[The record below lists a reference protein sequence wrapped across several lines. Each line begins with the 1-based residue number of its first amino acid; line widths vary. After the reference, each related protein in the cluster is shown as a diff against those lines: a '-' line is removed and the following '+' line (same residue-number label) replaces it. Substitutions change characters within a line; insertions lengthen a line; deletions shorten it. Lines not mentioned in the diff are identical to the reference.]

1 MTDIQT
7 ALFALRDPAYQA
19 FQSKLIP
26 TIDPQT
32 VIGVRMPALRKLARE
47 IAGTPV
53 AEGFLQE
60 PPHRYYEKN
69 NLHGLLISAIPD
81 YDGAVAAL
89 ETFLPYVDNWATCDL
104 LSPKAFRKHPPEL
117 RKQIRRWVEDA
128 HTYTVRFG
136 LGMLMSFYLDEG
148 FQMEDLDLAAGV
160 RREEYYVKMMAA
172 WYFAT
177 ALAKQYDAALP
188 YLRQRRPGPLDPQ
201 QDHSEGCGELSD
213 HAGAEGRA
221 SQPAL
226 EGLRKGGGGMKGRSC
241 GLFLCLF
248 LGIACFSGYQVL
260 RILHEYRVG
269 ADAYFKLEQFASL
282 PPASEETEETPAEPA
297 WPEVDFT
304 ALAAVNPDVTAWL
317 YGPDTGISYPVVQGT
332 DNDYYLDHLLDG
344 TANSAGCLF
353 VDTSC
358 RLDFSG
364 RNTVIYGHRM
374 KNGTMFAALGNYQE
388 QVYYDA
394 HPVFL
399 LVTPEGRY
407 VVELFS
413 GYVAD
418 TAESAWMLDF
428 SDEQAYLAWLEEVGE
443 KSAFSSKVSPR
454 AEDRVVTL
462 STCSYEFENA
472 RFVLHGVLRPEEE

>member
-60 PPHRYYEKN
+60 PPHRYYEEN

-188 YLRQRRPGPLDPQ
+188 YLR
-201 QDHSEGCGELSD
+201 
-213 HAGAEGRA
+213 
-221 SQPAL
+221 PAV
-226 EGLRKGGGGMKGRSC
+226 
-241 GLFLCLF
+241 LF
-248 LGIACFSGYQVL
+248 
-260 RILHEYRVG
+260 
-269 ADAYFKLEQFASL
+269 
-282 PPASEETEETPAEPA
+282 
-297 WPEVDFT
+297 
-304 ALAAVNPDVTAWL
+304 
-317 YGPDTGISYPVVQGT
+317 
-332 DNDYYLDHLLDG
+332 
-344 TANSAGCLF
+344 
-353 VDTSC
+353 
-358 RLDFSG
+358 
-364 RNTVIYGHRM
+364 
-374 KNGTMFAALGNYQE
+374 
-388 QVYYDA
+388 
-394 HPVFL
+394 
-399 LVTPEGRY
+399 
-407 VVELFS
+407 
-413 GYVAD
+413 
-418 TAESAWMLDF
+418 
-428 SDEQAYLAWLEEVGE
+428 
-443 KSAFSSKVSPR
+443 
-454 AEDRVVTL
+454 
-462 STCSYEFENA
+462 
-472 RFVLHGVLRPEEE
+472 

>member
-60 PPHRYYEKN
+60 PPHRYYEEN

-188 YLRQRRPGPLDPQ
+188 ICGSVAWTAGPTTRPFRRLWRAIGSRRSRRTSFAACAGRTAQRRRGYEGP
-201 QDHSEGCGELSD
+201 EL
-213 HAGAEGRA
+213 RA
-221 SQPAL
+221 L
-226 EGLRKGGGGMKGRSC
+226 
-241 GLFLCLF
+241 
-248 LGIACFSGYQVL
+248 
-260 RILHEYRVG
+260 
-269 ADAYFKLEQFASL
+269 SL
-282 PPASEETEETPAEPA
+282 PVSGHCLLQRISGPADPATSTGWEQTP
-297 WPEVDFT
+297 
-304 ALAAVNPDVTAWL
+304 
-317 YGPDTGISYPVVQGT
+317 IS
-332 DNDYYLDHLLDG
+332 N
-344 TANSAGCLF
+344 
-353 VDTSC
+353 
-358 RLDFSG
+358 
-364 RNTVIYGHRM
+364 
-374 KNGTMFAALGNYQE
+374 
-388 QVYYDA
+388 
-394 HPVFL
+394 
-399 LVTPEGRY
+399 
-407 VVELFS
+407 
-413 GYVAD
+413 
-418 TAESAWMLDF
+418 W
-428 SDEQAYLAWLEEVGE
+428 
-443 KSAFSSKVSPR
+443 SS
-454 AEDRVVTL
+454 
-462 STCSYEFENA
+462 
-472 RFVLHGVLRPEEE
+472 LRPCPLPRRRRRRRRQSRPGRRWTSRPWRR

>member
-1 MTDIQT
+1 MTDIHT

-60 PPHRYYEKN
+60 LPHRYYEEN

-177 ALAKQYDAALP
+177 ALAKQACAGRQAQAFADIGPIPGGDPAEYDAIVDAFLQLGADRFLLETFAEEQAPLRMARRIKAARPDALVIVSFAVSP
-188 YLRQRRPGPLDPQ
+188 DGFSQSGRSLLSLLRPLDQ
-201 QDHSEGCGELSD
+201 E
-213 HAGAEGRA
+213 
-221 SQPAL
+221 PAVDL
-226 EGLRKGGGGMKGRSC
+226 LGLNC
-241 GLFLCLF
+241 V
-248 LGIACFSGYQVL
+248 SGPFHLLQLV
-260 RILHEYRVG
+260 R
-269 ADAYFKLEQFASL
+269 SL
-282 PPASEETEETPAEPA
+282 PPLHKPLSVMP
-297 WPEVDFT
+297 
-304 ALAAVNPDVTAWL
+304 N
-317 YGPDTGISYPVVQGT
+317 
-332 DNDYYLDHLLDG
+332 
-344 TANSAGCLF
+344 AGSPKEL
-353 VDTSC
+353 
-358 RLDFSG
+358 SG
-364 RNTVIYGHRM
+364 RTYFPASPAY
-374 KNGTMFAALGNYQE
+374 FASQLAQLAPYAKVLGGCCASCE
-388 QVYYDA
+388 A
-394 HPVFL
+394 
-399 LVTPEGRY
+399 
-407 VVELFS
+407 
-413 GYVAD
+413 
-418 TAESAWMLDF
+418 
-428 SDEQAYLAWLEEVGE
+428 
-443 KSAFSSKVSPR
+443 K
-454 AEDRVVTL
+454 
-462 STCSYEFENA
+462 
-472 RFVLHGVLRPEEE
+472 

>member
-60 PPHRYYEKN
+60 LPHRYYEEN

-188 YLRQRRPGPLDPQ
+188 YLRQRRLDRWTHNKTIQKAVESYRITPEQ
-201 QDHSEGCGELSD
+201 KDELRS
-213 HAGAEGRA
+213 
-221 SQPAL
+221 
-226 EGLRKGGGGMKGRSC
+226 LRWKDCAKEEGGMKGRSC

-282 PPASEETEETPAEPA
+282 PPASEETEETPAELA

-358 RLDFSG
+358 RPDFSG

>member
-60 PPHRYYEKN
+60 LPHRYYEEN

-188 YLRQRRPGPLDPQ
+188 YLRQRRLDRWTHNKTIQKAVESYRITPEQ
-201 QDHSEGCGELSD
+201 KDELRS
-213 HAGAEGRA
+213 
-221 SQPAL
+221 
-226 EGLRKGGGGMKGRSC
+226 LRWNDCAKEEGGMKGRSC

-282 PPASEETEETPAEPA
+282 PPASEETEETPAELA

-332 DNDYYLDHLLDG
+332 DNNYYLDHLLDG

-358 RLDFSG
+358 RPDFSG